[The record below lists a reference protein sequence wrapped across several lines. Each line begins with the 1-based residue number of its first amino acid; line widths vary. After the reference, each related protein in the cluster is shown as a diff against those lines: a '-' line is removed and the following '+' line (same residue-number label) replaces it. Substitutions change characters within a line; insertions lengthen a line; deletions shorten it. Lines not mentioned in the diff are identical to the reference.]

1 MSIIGELIGN
11 LIETRFAQFDDIVLE
26 KAKERV
32 IDVIG
37 CTIGGSDGPGCRPLI
52 DLVLDWG
59 GKQEAT
65 ILVHGK
71 KLPAG
76 HAAMVNSVMARSYDF
91 EPAGPIVEG
100 KSTPAHLSG
109 TTVPTAL
116 AVSEQIESTGKEFLG
131 ALILGDDLAS
141 RIIAA
146 SNLNIDSGWDCTGTA
161 NAFGAVAIAS
171 RLYGLNEQQTLNAFG
186 IVINQMAG
194 TFQNIFDAVH
204 TFKLPQGLAS
214 RDGIFSAE
222 LAKKGFTGVRDP
234 LFSNH
239 GYFSLYTQS
248 CSPEYLTKNLG
259 RAFCADQTFKPY
271 PCCRSN
277 HAAIECVLDL
287 VTSNDIDLDKIER
300 VSVDV
305 SSKAFNFAVG
315 QPFKIRD
322 VPQIDAAFSLQY
334 TVASTLLRKS
344 VRLEHFTNNFILE
357 PEIME
362 LVKKIALSPNLPSS
376 AEPNGAVVKIMMNNG
391 ETFEKSVAVPKGSDI
406 FTPLT
411 KDEKREKFLEN
422 TYFSNAIPLEQAKK
436 ALTVLDRLEDVKNMR
451 DVVNMFVP

>member
-1 MSIIGELIGN
+1 MSIIGELIAN
-11 LIETRFAQFDDIVLE
+11 LLETRFEQFDDAALE

-37 CTIGGSDGPGCRPLI
+37 CAIGGSDGPGCRPLI

-59 GKQEAT
+59 GKEEAT

-71 KLPAG
+71 RAPAG

-91 EPAGPIVEG
+91 EPAGPVVDG

-116 AVSEQIESTGKEFLG
+116 AVGEQEGSTGKEFLS

-171 RLYGLNEQQTLNAFG
+171 RLYRLNEQQTLNAFG

-194 TFQNIFDAVH
+194 TFQNIFDGAH
-204 TFKLPQGLAS
+204 AFKLPQGLSS
-214 RDGIFSAE
+214 RDGIFSAI
-222 LAKKGFTGVRDP
+222 LAKKGFTGVKDP
-234 LFSNH
+234 LFSKH

-248 CSPEYLTKNLG
+248 CSPEYLTRNLG
-259 RAFCADQTFKPY
+259 RAFYADQTFKPY

-277 HAAIECVLDL
+277 HAAIDCVLDL
-287 VTSNDIDLDKIER
+287 VRSNDIDPNKIER
-300 VSVDV
+300 ISVEV

-322 VPQIDAAFSLQY
+322 VPQVDAAFSLQY

-344 VRLEHFTNNFILE
+344 VRLEHFTDSLILE

-362 LVKKIALSPNLPSS
+362 LVEKISLSPNLPS
-376 AEPNGAVVKIMMNNG
+376 AEPNGAVVKIIMKNG
-391 ETFEKSVAVPKGSDI
+391 ETFEKSIDVPKGSEL

-411 KDEKREKFLEN
+411 RDEKREKFLEN
-422 TYFSNAIPLEQAKK
+422 IHFSRTLPLEQAKK
-436 ALTVLDRLEDVKNMR
+436 ALTVLDKIEHVENMR
-451 DVVNMFVP
+451 NFISMFVA